1 MLAVVYVSDFF
12 FITCSGLIL
21 FWVLLFEQRFA
32 QSLQPRCTEEWHL
45 GTPPPFPNLYI
56 LLHNLL
62 YDHSI
67 VQPHITVRSTVEG
80 ALAVSCCRMGWGWG
94 WGGDTVVLKGS
105 PDLCFVCC
113 VPLFAFVILPRL
125 RSYFN
130 DGEPTQE
137 SSRTAWWITLH
148 PQAQLSHVLAIA
160 QISMDTYPHTH
171 TSYSLLSLTFL
182 PCIV

>member
-12 FITCSGLIL
+12 FFTCSGLIL

-80 ALAVSCCRMGWGWG
+80 ALAVRCCRM
-94 WGGDTVVLKGS
+94 GGDTVVLKES

-113 VPLFAFVILPRL
+113 VPSCLPSLFFL
-125 RSYFN
+125 
-130 DGEPTQE
+130 
-137 SSRTAWWITLH
+137 
-148 PQAQLSHVLAIA
+148 VLDP
-160 QISMDTYPHTH
+160 ISMMVSPHR
-171 TSYSLLSLTFL
+171 SPPEQPGES
-182 PCIV
+182 PCIHRHSSATFWQSHK

>member
-94 WGGDTVVLKGS
+94 GIQWS
-105 PDLCFVCC
+105 
-113 VPLFAFVILPRL
+113 L
-125 RSYFN
+125 R
-130 DGEPTQE
+130 E
-137 SSRTAWWITLH
+137 
-148 PQAQLSHVLAIA
+148 A
-160 QISMDTYPHTH
+160 QIFALYVVFPCLPSLFFLVLDPISMMVSPHR
-171 TSYSLLSLTFL
+171 SPPEQPGES
-182 PCIV
+182 PCIHRHSSATFWQSHK